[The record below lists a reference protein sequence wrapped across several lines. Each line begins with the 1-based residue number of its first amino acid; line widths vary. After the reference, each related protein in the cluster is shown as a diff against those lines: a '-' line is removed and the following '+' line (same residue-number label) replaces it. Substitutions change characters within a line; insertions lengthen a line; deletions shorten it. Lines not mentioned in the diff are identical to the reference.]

1 MDSEPETFC
10 HRHILLTVKV
20 LSVIVCLIAFITNI
34 YAIFIQFID
43 MKTIASQNVEHNNE
57 LLLPS
62 ITMCSLSG
70 FKEEMDEFKDLEL
83 ENYLNKTLD
92 LEEILGGYYDFD
104 NTNNSIEDS
113 FVNLTTMKANTA
125 LWKFTT
131 TYSQFQGRCHTLSY
145 RKPVRQDA

>member
-1 MDSEPETFC
+1 MDLEPESIC

-20 LSVIVCLIAFITNI
+20 LSVIACLIAFITNSS
-34 YAIFIQFID
+34 AIFIQFID
-43 MKTIASQNVEHNNE
+43 MKTITSQDVEHNNE